1 MEVPLLS
8 ESELEEFSIEEDGPE
23 SALSIPKA
31 DDASTVAGMSRSS
44 GSGKCGIGSYCDRF
58 ATPARHGVVTTGSS
72 WGLENF

>member
-1 MEVPLLS
+1 MVQAYHDCGNMEVPLLS

-44 GSGKCGIGSYCDRF
+44 SNSSVLQTTEKVGAGKMWD
-58 ATPARHGVVTTGSS
+58 
-72 WGLENF
+72 WELL